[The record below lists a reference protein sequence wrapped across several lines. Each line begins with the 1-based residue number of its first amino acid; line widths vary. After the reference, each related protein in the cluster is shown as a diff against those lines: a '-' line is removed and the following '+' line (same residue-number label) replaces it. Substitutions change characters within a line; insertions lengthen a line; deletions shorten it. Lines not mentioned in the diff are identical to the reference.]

1 MYDSITRNNYVYNSR
16 YYANLY
22 YMKGN
27 LNIPTFPEELKKA
40 AKKAAIDNGITLR
53 VFVINAIR
61 TALPGKKSA

>member
-1 MYDSITRNNYVYNSR
+1 
-16 YYANLY
+16 
-22 YMKGN
+22 MKGN

-61 TALPGKKSA
+61 EGVRCSTRL